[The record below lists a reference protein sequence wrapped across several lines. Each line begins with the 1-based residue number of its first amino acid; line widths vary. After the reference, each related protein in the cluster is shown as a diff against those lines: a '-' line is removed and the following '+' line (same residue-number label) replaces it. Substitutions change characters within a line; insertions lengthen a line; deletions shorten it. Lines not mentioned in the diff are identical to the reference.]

1 MTKLQNLILGCVA
14 LVLAACSSPQ
24 TTKPAIPADA
34 AIEQNIEKLLQQM
47 TLEEKVGQMTEIT
60 IDIITDFSKPNDF
73 TLKDSQLDTIIGKY
87 KVGSIL
93 NVPLSRAQTPE
104 KWAEAIKIIQDRSMA
119 EMGIPCI
126 YGVDQIHGT
135 TYTAGGTL
143 FPQGINMAASFN
155 TDLVFQA
162 GEITAYESRAACI
175 PWTYAPTMDLGRD
188 PRWARLWES
197 YGEDSHMNAVMGA
210 TSVRGLQGENP
221 NQVDAYHMAACAKHY
236 MGYGAP
242 HSGKDRTPAYI
253 PYNLLR
259 EKFFEPFRQA
269 VEAGVLSIMV
279 NSASINGVSTHADY
293 ELLTQWLKTDLNW
306 DGMLVTDWNDI
317 NNLFEREGIAT
328 SKKDAVRLAI
338 NAGIDM
344 AMVPYETQFC
354 RDLKEL
360 VEEGAVSMERVDD
373 AVRRVLRLKYRL
385 GLFENPYWEIVSY
398 DKFGGEEYAQVALQA
413 AEESEVLLKNENN
426 ILPLAKGK
434 KILVT
439 GPNANSMRSL
449 NGGWSYSWQGN
460 IADEFADKHNTI
472 LEALE
477 NKYGK
482 DKVSYEA
489 GVTYKMDGAYYEEN
503 TPEIA
508 KAVRAAKGVDV
519 IVACIGENSYCE
531 TPGNLTDLTLSRNQ
545 LDLVKALAETGK
557 PIILVL
563 NEGRP
568 RLISEIEP
576 LADAVI
582 SVLLPGNFGGDAL
595 ANLMAGD
602 ANFSAKLPYTYP
614 RLINSLS
621 TYDFKVSE
629 QTGTMEG
636 NYNYDAKVDVQ
647 WAFGHGLSYTTYKY
661 SNLKAS
667 QTSFTAADEITF
679 TVDVT
684 NTGKVDGKEPV
695 LLFSSDLVASH
706 VPDNM
711 RLRAFDKVALKAGE
725 TKTVSFTLPA
735 SELAFVNNHGKWTLE
750 AGEFRM
756 KCDDQ
761 YLLINCTETKVW
773 ESPNR

>member
-1 MTKLQNLILGCVA
+1 MTKLQNLIITGTAA
-14 LVLAACSSPQ
+14 LAIACSSPQ
-24 TTKPAIPADA
+24 TTKPAITADVQ
-34 AIEQNIEKLLQQM
+34 IEQKIEQLLQQM

-60 IDIITDFSKPNDF
+60 IDIITDFTNPNDF
-73 TLKDSQLDTIIGKY
+73 TLKESQLDSIIGKY

-104 KWAEAIKIIQDRSMA
+104 KWAEAIKVIQDRSMA
-119 EMGIPCI
+119 EIGIPCI

-155 TDLVFQA
+155 TDLVFRA

-197 YGEDSHMNAVMGA
+197 YGEDSHVNAVMGA
-210 TSVRGLQGENP
+210 TSVRALQGENS
-221 NQVDAYHMAACAKHY
+221 NQIDAYHMAACAKHY

-253 PYNLLR
+253 PYNQLR
-259 EKFFEPFRQA
+259 EKFFEPFRHA
-269 VEAGVLSIMV
+269 VKAGVLSIMV
-279 NSASINGVSTHADY
+279 NSASINGVPTHADH

-317 NNLFEREGIAT
+317 NNLFERESIAT
-328 SKKDAVRLAI
+328 SKKDAVRIAI

-360 VEEGAVSMERVDD
+360 VEEGAVPMERVDD

-385 GLFENPYWEIVSY
+385 NLFENPYWDIANY
-398 DKFGGEEYAQVALQA
+398 NKFGGEEHAKVALQA

-439 GPNANSMRSL
+439 GPNAHNMRSL

-460 IADEFADKHNTI
+460 IADEFAGKHNTI
-472 LEALE
+472 LEALTA
-477 NKYGK
+477 KYGANE
-482 DKVSYEA
+482 VSYEA
-489 GVTYKMDGAYYEEN
+489 GVSYKTEGAYYEEN
-503 TPEIA
+503 THEID
-508 KAVRAAKGVDV
+508 KAVRAAKDVDV

-531 TPGNLTDLTLSRNQ
+531 TPGNLTDLTLSKNQ
-545 LDLVKALAETGK
+545 LDLVKSLAETGK

-568 RLISEIEP
+568 RLLSEIEP

-614 RLINSLS
+614 RLINSLT

-647 WAFGHGLSYTTYKY
+647 WPFGHGLSYTNYKY
-661 SNLKAS
+661 SNFKANKNN
-667 QTSFTAADEITF
+667 FTATDEITF

-684 NTGKVDGKEPV
+684 NSGNVDGKEPV
-695 LLFSSDLVASH
+695 LLFSSDIVASN

-711 RLRAFDKVALKAGE
+711 RLRAFSKVALKTGE
-725 TKTVSFTLPA
+725 TKSISFTIAA
-735 SELAFVNNHGKWTLE
+735 SELAFVNNHGNWTLE

-756 KCDDQ
+756 KCNDQ

-773 ESPNR
+773 ET